1 MCSSIKLFC
10 NNQLTFF
17 PTKLRVGSKRDIK
30 LYTLKKT
37 KDSLQA
43 CNVLRSKFEYFRFYR
58 TVMDGVDLDIEIGS
72 HKYYP
77 DFVRE
82 MRRLMNTDK
91 SKQYLITAA
100 PQCPFPD
107 KWMGPQIQGS
117 ALEGVYTINHYI
129 HSSIHPSMHSSN
141 HSTIRLSVCPSVP
154 PSTNRPDR
162 SSNCLFD

>member
-1 MCSSIKLFC
+1 MF
-10 NNQLTFF
+10 
-17 PTKLRVGSKRDIK
+17 V
-30 LYTLKKT
+30 
-37 KDSLQA
+37 
-43 CNVLRSKFEYFRFYR
+43 YR

-82 MRRLMNTDK
+82 MRRLMNTDP

-117 ALEGVYTINHYI
+117 ALEGKLKIC
-129 HSSIHPSMHSSN
+129 SN
-141 HSTIRLSVCPSVP
+141 
-154 PSTNRPDR
+154 
-162 SSNCLFD
+162 F

>member
-1 MCSSIKLFC
+1 
-10 NNQLTFF
+10 
-17 PTKLRVGSKRDIK
+17 
-30 LYTLKKT
+30 
-37 KDSLQA
+37 
-43 CNVLRSKFEYFRFYR
+43 
-58 TVMDGVDLDIEIGS
+58 MDGVDLDIEIGS

-117 ALEGVYTINHYI
+117 ALEGVYAIIHSTHSYI
-129 HSSIHPSMHSSN
+129 HPTFHPCGS
-141 HSTIRLSVCPSVP
+141 LSVHP
-154 PSTNRPDR
+154 TNPF
-162 SSNCLFD
+162 N

>member
-1 MCSSIKLFC
+1 MNI
-10 NNQLTFF
+10 F
-17 PTKLRVGSKRDIK
+17 PRVFMF
-30 LYTLKKT
+30 
-37 KDSLQA
+37 
-43 CNVLRSKFEYFRFYR
+43 VYR

-82 MRRLMNTDK
+82 MRRLMNTDP

-117 ALEGVYTINHYI
+117 ALEGKLKIC
-129 HSSIHPSMHSSN
+129 SN
-141 HSTIRLSVCPSVP
+141 
-154 PSTNRPDR
+154 
-162 SSNCLFD
+162 F